1 MNEQRARNSQAEQS
15 WGVTCL
21 TLDTEVHPRAG
32 HRGLGTD
39 RATEHQSWEQ
49 ARTDMLHR
57 ALNIREGTMVQ
68 YMLLSTQTSSAYLKT
83 YTDRN
88 SWWIRDVNV
97 GSNTL
102 SL

>member
-15 WGVTCL
+15 WGVTCP

-39 RATEHQSWEQ
+39 RATKHESLEQ
-49 ARTDMLHR
+49 ARRDKLDR
-57 ALNIREGTMVQ
+57 ALTIREGTMVQ
-68 YMLLSTQTSSAYLKT
+68 YMLLSTQTSSAYLRT

-88 SWWIRDVNV
+88 S
-97 GSNTL
+97 
-102 SL
+102 